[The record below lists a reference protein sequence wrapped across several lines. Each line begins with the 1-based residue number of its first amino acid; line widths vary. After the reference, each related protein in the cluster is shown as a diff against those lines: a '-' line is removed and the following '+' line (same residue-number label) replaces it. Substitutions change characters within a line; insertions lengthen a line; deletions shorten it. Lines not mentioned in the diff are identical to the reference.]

1 MFTTLR
7 RRTLAAT
14 TAATAASVVF
24 IPQAAAGDFDQFVKD
39 TPVLNALSHVVD
51 ILYPLYGVPLA
62 LSTQLG
68 ITDVLRA
75 VVGAILPGV

>member
-1 MFTTLR
+1 MFKTLR
-7 RRTLAAT
+7 RRALTAAAAAT
-14 TAATAASVVF
+14 GISVAF

-75 VVGAILPGV
+75 IVGAILPG